1 MIEIQKPKIT
11 PEEND
16 SNSSARFV
24 VEPLERGF
32 GITVGN
38 ALRRVLLSAL
48 PGAAAT
54 GIKINGVSHA
64 MSTIPGVREDVS
76 EIILN
81 IKGLCLKAHSDD
93 NDFKAVM
100 VLAKRGAGVVTA
112 GDISVDPNVE
122 ILNPDHYICSL
133 EADADLYM
141 EIYVGV
147 GRGYV
152 SADANKNAAAI
163 GPKKKG
169 VTSDLL
175 NTDLIGFIPIDSIY
189 TPVKAASYTVEQ
201 TRVGQNIDND
211 KLILEVTTNGTSSPR
226 EMVSL
231 AAKILVDHFN
241 EFVGLVDSMN
251 AHSILRKPES
261 DGASSYA
268 GMPIE
273 DLNLTARSYN
283 CLKRA
288 NIQTVE
294 DLTRKTYDD
303 MLRFRNLG
311 TKSLDEIISKLEAM
325 GLALANN
332 DD

>member
-1 MIEIQKPKIT
+1 MIEIQKPKII

-16 SNSSARFV
+16 SNSRATFI

-32 GITVGN
+32 GITIGN
-38 ALRRVLLSAL
+38 SLRRVLLSAL

-54 GIKINGVSHA
+54 GIKINGVDHA

-81 IKGLCLKAHSDD
+81 IKGLCLKAHTDD

-100 VLAKRGAGVVTA
+100 VLAKSGAGIVTA
-112 GDISVDPNVE
+112 SDISVDSNVE

-133 EADADLYM
+133 ERDADLYM
-141 EIYVGV
+141 EIFVGV

-152 SADANKNAAAI
+152 SADINKTASGASA
-163 GPKKKG
+163 KKKG
-169 VTSDLL
+169 MADMHGS
-175 NTDLIGFIPIDSIY
+175 DLIGFIPIDSIF
-189 TPVKAASYTVEQ
+189 TPVKSASYTVEQ

-211 KLILEVTTNGTSSPR
+211 KLILEVVTNGTASPR
-226 EMVSL
+226 EVVSL
-231 AAKILVDHFN
+231 AAKILVDHIN
-241 EFVGLVDSMN
+241 EFVGLVDNMSS
-251 AHSILRKPES
+251 HSILKKPEVE
-261 DGASSYA
+261 GANVYA

-288 NIQTVE
+288 NI
-294 DLTRKTYDD
+294 
-303 MLRFRNLG
+303 
-311 TKSLDEIISKLEAM
+311 
-325 GLALANN
+325 
-332 DD
+332 

>member
-1 MIEIQKPKIT
+1 MIEIQKPKII

-16 SNSSARFV
+16 SNSKARFI

-32 GITVGN
+32 GITIGN

-54 GIKINGVSHA
+54 GIKIKGVDHA

-81 IKGLCLKAHSDD
+81 IKGLCLKAHTDD
-93 NDFKAVM
+93 NDFRATM
-100 VLAKRGAGVVTA
+100 VLAKSGAGIVTA

-122 ILNPDHYICSL
+122 ILNPDHYICSM
-133 EADADLYM
+133 ESDADLYM
-141 EIYVGV
+141 EIFVGV

-152 SADANKNAAAI
+152 PADANKNASSVGI
-163 GPKKKG
+163 KKKG
-169 VTSDLL
+169 IADFHAS
-175 NTDLIGFIPIDSIY
+175 DLIGFIPIDSIF
-189 TPVKAASYTVEQ
+189 TPVKAASYIVEQ

-211 KLILEVTTNGTSSPR
+211 KLVLEVTTNGTSTPR
-226 EMVSL
+226 EVVSL
-231 AAKILVDHFN
+231 AAKILVDHIN
-241 EFVGLVDSMN
+241 EFVGLVENMGN
-251 AHSILRKPES
+251 NSILKKPEVE
-261 DGASSYA
+261 GANAYA

-288 NIQTVE
+288 NIHTVE
-294 DLTRKTYDD
+294 DLTKKTYED
-303 MLRFRNLG
+303 MLKFRNLG
-311 TKSLDEIISKLEAM
+311 TKSCEEIIGKLDAM
-325 GLALANN
+325 GLKLASNE
-332 DD
+332 D

>member
-1 MIEIQKPKIT
+1 MIEIQKPKII

-16 SNSSARFV
+16 SNSRATFI

-32 GITVGN
+32 GITIGN
-38 ALRRVLLSAL
+38 SLRRVLLSAL

-54 GIKINGVSHA
+54 GIKINGVDHA

-81 IKGLCLKAHSDD
+81 IKGLCLKAHTDD

-100 VLAKRGAGVVTA
+100 VLAKSGAGIVTA
-112 GDISVDPNVE
+112 SDISVDSNVE

-133 EADADLYM
+133 ERDADLYM
-141 EIYVGV
+141 EIFVGV

-152 SADANKNAAAI
+152 SADINKTASGASA
-163 GPKKKG
+163 KKKG
-169 VTSDLL
+169 MADMHGS
-175 NTDLIGFIPIDSIY
+175 DLIGFIPIDSIF
-189 TPVKAASYTVEQ
+189 TPVKSASYTVEQ

-211 KLILEVTTNGTSSPR
+211 KLILEVVTNGTASPR
-226 EMVSL
+226 EVVSL
-231 AAKILVDHFN
+231 AAKILVDHIN
-241 EFVGLVDSMN
+241 EFVGLVDNMSS
-251 AHSILRKPES
+251 HSILKKPEVE
-261 DGASSYA
+261 GANVYA

-294 DLTRKTYDD
+294 DLCKRTYED
-303 MLRFRNLG
+303 MLKFRNLG
-311 TKSLDEIISKLEAM
+311 AKSLDEIVSKLEAM
-325 GLALANN
+325 GLKLASNE
-332 DD
+332 D